1 MPKKTEVIE
10 TPPAETGGFAE
21 YQCGCA
27 TEEEAKKEGDE

>member
-10 TPPAETGGFAE
+10 ETPAETGGFAPE
-21 YQCGCA
+21 QCGCA